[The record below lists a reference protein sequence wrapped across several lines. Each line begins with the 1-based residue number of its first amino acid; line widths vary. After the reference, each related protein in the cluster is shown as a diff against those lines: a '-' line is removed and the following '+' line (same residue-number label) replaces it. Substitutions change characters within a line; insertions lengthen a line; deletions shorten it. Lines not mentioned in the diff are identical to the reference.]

1 MTRSL
6 TLYKAPVGQQP
17 HEMNVPLF
25 IQRIVIS
32 VLVVFFVFLFNGILK
47 QTFTA
52 GPALVQLK
60 SELFEREVARMRT
73 ELAAIIKELFE
84 LRTVG
89 VEALKK
95 ELITFSVE
103 VWKSDIEE
111 LQEDMSDVI
120 DKTTSN
126 NTDII
131 SLKEQLDI
139 LSQELVAFKKSSM
152 EEIASLQAQLK
163 KKMKRTPST
172 EGFLI

>member
-131 SLKEQLDI
+131 SLKEQVDI